1 MKKSSGAAL
10 ARFNAAADSLQD
22 DIDGVLKESAAAAAR
37 SREITARVFGTLAE
51 EEAMLDLEMDEIDFE
66 LRYHRRRAKKT
77 VDSNAAAGASLAAG
91 AVDSPAN
98 DADASSASA
107 AASAAA
113 AATGP
118 LAMGSAEDELAKL
131 LGSIPGLGPA
141 PTLEELTAE
150 SKQEMKNMAHLQ
162 SVLDESLAMVG
173 ATRAQVRKTARK
185 AGGGGGG
192 GGGGGS
198 SDPTGAAARHAA
210 LSPETVEFEVL
221 DSPALGVSLPQI
233 GAAVEPEPTT
243 VAPTTSSA
251 STLQLPKA

>member
-192 GGGGGS
+192 GS

>member
-192 GGGGGS
+192 GS

-233 GAAVEPEPTT
+233 GAAVEPEPMT

>member
-77 VDSNAAAGASLAAG
+77 VDSNAAAGASLAGG

-192 GGGGGS
+192 S

>member
-77 VDSNAAAGASLAAG
+77 VDSNAAAGASFAGG

-192 GGGGGS
+192 GS

-233 GAAVEPEPTT
+233 GAAVEPEPMT